1 MNQIHAIL
9 YDLLKSIFNI
19 ISTST
24 PVSSMWSHFFGFP
37 TKTLNVFPPTP
48 LYLPRTIHFLWAHG
62 SAVGWGTALQVG
74 MSRVRFPVVSLE
86 FFIYIILL
94 SALWPWGGL
103 SLSQKWVPGIFPEV
117 KVDNITTF
125 LCRLSWNPGASTS
138 WNPQGL
144 SRPVQELYLFTS
156 HFLCFV
162 IGWNI
167 SHAVSN
173 YLIFPTYHALN
184 VFV

>member
-37 TKTLNVFPPTP
+37 TKTLNVFSFPPYTCHV
-48 LYLPRTIHFLWAHG
+48 LHIFCGHAAVL
-62 SAVGWGTALQVG
+62 VGWGTALQVG
-74 MSRVRFPVVSLE
+74 MSRVRFPMVSLD

-103 SLSQKWVPGIFPEV
+103 SLSQKWVPGIFSEGKGGRCWQHYHLFV
-117 KVDNITTF
+117 LIVLKSGSLNF
-125 LCRLSWNPGASTS
+125 LEPSV
-138 WNPQGL
+138 
-144 SRPVQELYLFTS
+144 PV
-156 HFLCFV
+156 
-162 IGWNI
+162 
-167 SHAVSN
+167 
-173 YLIFPTYHALN
+173 
-184 VFV
+184 